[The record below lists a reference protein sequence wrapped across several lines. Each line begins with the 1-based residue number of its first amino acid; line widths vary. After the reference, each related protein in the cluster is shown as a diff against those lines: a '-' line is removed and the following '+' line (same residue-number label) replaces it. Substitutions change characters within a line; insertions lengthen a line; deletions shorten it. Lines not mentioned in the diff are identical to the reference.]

1 MKNRHNGFIKIDR
14 QIIEWEHFKDHKT
27 FKLFIVLLLLA
38 AYEDTTAPDGTKL
51 KRGQVLTSLKKLSEI
66 SGLTVDEI
74 RPRIC
79 TMICTKELT
88 NLSSPKNRIITVL
101 NYDKYQN
108 IPKGLPK
115 GLPKDLP
122 NIEEDNTTYYLLR
135 NKKEIGGGIADA
147 SPAEKHEVTRADFDS
162 DEEYEAWRNQ

>member
-38 AYEDTTAPDGTKL
+38 AYEDTTAPDGTEL
-51 KRGQVLTSLKKLSEI
+51 KRGQVLTSLKRLSEI
-66 SGLTVDEI
+66 SGLTVKEI
-74 RPRIC
+74 RARLW
-79 TMICTKELT
+79 TMERTKET
-88 NLSSPKNRIITVL
+88 ANLSSSKNRIITVL

-108 IPKGLPK
+108 KG
-115 GLPKDLP
+115 KDLGKDLGKEKG

-135 NKKEIGGGIADA
+135 NKKEIGGGFADA